1 MDAEAQERIEGD
13 RDAQIPA
20 SEGNKQ
26 RQKLSRL
33 NITHPVQWTDTELED
48 SYNVKRGKTKNRK
61 SALKKL
67 HEPDD

>member
-1 MDAEAQERIEGD
+1 MDTESQERRKGD
-13 RDAQIPA
+13 PNAHVPA
-20 SEGNKQ
+20 SEGNKP

-33 NITHPVQWTDTELED
+33 NITHPVQWTDPELED